1 MHPTISSI
9 RKIFFAG
16 FGSQM
21 KATARAR
28 ARAKGRSKGRS
39 SAVVLAAA
47 RELAEVRAKKRA
59 KETTKPSDWLGRALY
74 PPDTPCTYRHLLTRQ
89 NKN

>member
-1 MHPTISSI
+1 
-9 RKIFFAG
+9 
-16 FGSQM
+16 M
-21 KATARAR
+21 KAK
-28 ARAKGRSKGRS
+28 ARAKGRTKGRP

-47 RELAEVRAKKRA
+47 RGLAKVRAKERA
-59 KETTKPSDWLGRALY
+59 KETTTPSDWLGRALY